1 MKTNIYYDEMCLP
14 ASIRIKSETLCLD
27 YTFNPAATQ
36 KTITYEGLK
45 SIIENPM
52 TDLVQIEF
60 ASETGY
66 IKDYEGNINP
76 VLGWLQI
83 KPAMINLLK
92 VSEINDF

>member
-14 ASIRIKSETLCLD
+14 AAIRIKSETLCMD

-60 ASETGY
+60 ASGTGY

>member
-14 ASIRIKSETLCLD
+14 AAIRIKAETLCLD
-27 YTFNPAATQ
+27 YTFNPSATQ
-36 KTITYEGLK
+36 KTITYENLK

-52 TDLVQIEF
+52 TDLVQIDFNEG
-60 ASETGY
+60 TGF

-92 VSEINDF
+92 ISEINDF